1 MQIWRRFNLA
11 VRSVA
16 SAEITARDEE
26 KRVESSGLSQVFVS
40 SQGQGLVTSSVCT
53 GPVGHQRDAF
63 LASSDKE
70 ELTPISTQDVLEL
83 VFKFLITRS
92 EAMSNTC

>member
-1 MQIWRRFNLA
+1 M
-11 VRSVA
+11 RSVA

-40 SQGQGLVTSSVCT
+40 SQGQGLVTSSACT
-53 GPVGHQRDAF
+53 GPVGHQKDAF